1 MDNNIKKRIS
11 EFVSDP
17 GAVVSFVIGVSG
29 CLVVVASLFKVVV
42 DHCC

>member
-17 GAVVSFVIGVSG
+17 GAIISLVIGVSG
-29 CLVVVASLFKVVV
+29 CLVVVICLFKVIA
-42 DHCC
+42 DHC